1 MSSQVTVSLDSVR
14 ENQLA
19 EIQER
24 RKEVP
29 KSTSEAVKFLLFE
42 HMEKILGVKKA

>member
-1 MSSQVTVSLDSVR
+1 MAFAVQISFDQSR
-14 ENQLA
+14 EQQLS

-24 RKEVP
+24 RPEIP
-29 KSTSEAVKFLLFE
+29 KGVTDAVKFLLFE